1 MANDPSTTDCA
12 CPGCTCKCSVEQ
24 TFERDGKQFCSQACA
39 DLHPKGQPCPSSTC
53 HCEQNLG
60 ADERNVSDSKLDQAV
75 EETFPASDPI
85 SP

>member
-1 MANDPSTTDCA
+1 MANDPSTPDCA
-12 CPGCTCKCSVEQ
+12 CPNCTCACSSDE
-24 TFERDGKQFCSQACA
+24 TFERDGKHYCSQACA
-39 DLHPKGQPCPSSTC
+39 DLHPQGLPCPSSAC

-60 ADERNVSDSKLDQAV
+60 ADERNVSDSKLDEAV

>member
-1 MANDPSTTDCA
+1 MANDTSSSQCA
-12 CPGCTCKCSVEQ
+12 CSGCTCSCSADNAI
-24 TFERDGKQFCSQACA
+24 ERDGKRYCSQACA
-39 DLHPKGQPCPSSTC
+39 DLHPNGQPCPSSSC

-60 ADERNVSDSKLDQAV
+60 HSERNVSDSKLDEAV